1 MWSNTELSQLDWREI
16 KEIAE
21 SLQIPKPEGGW
32 TEAIPLILEKQSSDQ
47 NLLFQPEPELIKSLP
62 ELILENKVNSGNQS
76 QALPTSNKEQEI
88 RSQFSTDF
96 YQAIGV
102 KTCPYCGEKKR
113 FFAGKQI
120 CPITKN
126 DCPNK

>member
-21 SLQIPKPEGGW
+21 SLQIPKPENGW
-32 TEAIPLILEKQSSDQ
+32 TEAIPLILEKQSSNQ
-47 NLLFQPEPELIKSLP
+47 NLLFQSESGLIQLP
-62 ELILENKVNSGNQS
+62 ESIGEDKSNSVDQEETLPKSS
-76 QALPTSNKEQEI
+76 QEQEM
-88 RSQFSTDF
+88 RSRFSTGF

-102 KTCPYCGEKKR
+102 ETCSYCGEKKR

-120 CPITKN
+120 CPIAKS